1 MCAIVE
7 PTDRIAVNT
16 GIARIKTMPDPKLA
30 HLTDAIRNLTS
41 LIAVYK
47 SEPRVFSPH
56 ALGKGRY
63 GEDVVLVYQYKGMSG
78 GRPTE
83 GLPPE
88 RCWRMFIVEEL
99 HGLAPAADRGWHT
112 HESYAAA
119 QERLNGISVSAAP
132 RAAP

>member
-1 MCAIVE
+1 MS
-7 PTDRIAVNT
+7 
-16 GIARIKTMPDPKLA
+16 DPKLA

-88 RCWRMFIVEEL
+88 R
-99 HGLAPAADRGWHT
+99 
-112 HESYAAA
+112 
-119 QERLNGISVSAAP
+119 
-132 RAAP
+132 